1 MNQLHQRLAAASA
14 IICDV
19 LAEQK
24 FDHGGH
30 LAQPPRIS
38 HALIMRMKAFEE
50 VKLVNPD
57 ASEWV
62 KETVA
67 EVIKK

>member
-1 MNQLHQRLAAASA
+1 MTQLHQRLAAASA
-14 IICDV
+14 IIRDV

-30 LAQPPRIS
+30 LVQPPRIN
-38 HALIMRMKAFEE
+38 HALIMRMKVFEE
-50 VKLVNPD
+50 VKLNPD
-57 ASEWV
+57 VSEWV

-67 EVIKK
+67 EVIKE